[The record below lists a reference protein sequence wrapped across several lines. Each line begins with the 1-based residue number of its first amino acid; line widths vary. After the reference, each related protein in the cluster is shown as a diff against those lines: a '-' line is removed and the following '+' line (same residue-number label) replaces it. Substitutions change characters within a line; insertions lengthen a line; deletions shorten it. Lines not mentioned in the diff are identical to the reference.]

1 MAQGVL
7 DNKFHRCTLYPYPW
21 EGFTPLFISPRG
33 AFSPCLDLVGPPGT
47 PQNSTLK
54 NSPQTIG
61 PKNRPGTRKVTKST
75 PKAVRNGAPDALRS
89 DFFYFFEN
97 LDFVQPYNGFAMFLP
112 SRGVAGA
119 TFLTKKRVLE
129 LGCAFDT
136 SKINFFRFVYR
147 KCLKMDRPGVRV
159 SPA

>member
-1 MAQGVL
+1 MVMKRAWVTNL
-7 DNKFHRCTLYPYPW
+7 EPMIW
-21 EGFTPLFISPRG
+21 EGVDPTLRGESPRG
-33 AFSPCLDLVGPPGT
+33 AFSPCLDFLGPPGT

-61 PKNRPGTRKVTKST
+61 QKNHPGTKKVPKAT

-136 SKINFFRFVYR
+136 SKIHFFRFVYR
-147 KCLKMDRPGVRV
+147 KCLKIGRPGVRA
-159 SPA
+159 SPG